1 MSYEFTLTVTK
12 GIHELLQYCP
22 RLTHLSLTGVQAF
35 LREDLTR
42 FCRDAPPEF
51 THPQR
56 DVFCVFSGEG
66 VSRLREYLKRLA
78 EDQEREGRVTR
89 ERTGIYSEAE
99 ADSSRETLSD
109 DGTIDAVEEALERR
123 PTIRPTLRP
132 RSAGYRSYAEVVSG
146 SGSNSPGFEDE
157 GADDDEG
164 VPLSQ
169 VRYTRLSDLFRRP
182 GGPGSFAEDGVPQFR
197 GYLNRHVRREA
208 SRSVSEGQGS
218 SSRPR
223 FTHSEAQSGRSRFVQ
238 SEVPAFDDYFQAT
251 AEPQN
256 RRLLPPRPHW
266 PPQAHTA
273 QFFDGDQEVSGS
285 SWGESATPEAA
296 RIAVGATGSGSASG
310 RHSVRSREEPTTSA
324 VYDDT
329 DDDDDDD
336 GETTIRRS
344 PQVRREMD
352 GEMES

>member
-1 MSYEFTLTVTK
+1 MLTVAK

-42 FCRDAPPEF
+42 FCREAPPEF

-89 ERTGIYSEAE
+89 ERTGLYSEVD

-109 DGTIDAVEEALERR
+109 DETIDAVEEVLERR

-146 SGSNSPGFEDE
+146 SGSNSPGAEDE

-169 VRYTRLSDLFRRP
+169 VRYTRLSELFRRS
-182 GGPGSFAEDGVPQFR
+182 GGPGSYAEHDGAPQFR
-197 GYLNRHVRREA
+197 GYLNMHIRREA
-208 SRSVSEGQGS
+208 SRSVSEGHGS

-223 FTHSEAQSGRSRFVQ
+223 FTNSEQQSGRSRLVQ
-238 SEVPAFDDYFQAT
+238 SELPAFDDYFEAA

-256 RRLLPPRPHW
+256 RRPLPPRPHW

-273 QFFDGDQEVSGS
+273 RFFDGDQEISAPD
-285 SWGESATPEAA
+285 WGEFAAPEAT
-296 RIAVGATGSGSASG
+296 RIAMGATGSGSAPG
-310 RHSVRSREEPTTSA
+310 RHGMQSREDPTTSA

-329 DDDDDDD
+329 DGGDD
-336 GETTIRRS
+336 GETTTRQSAR
-344 PQVRREMD
+344 VHREME
-352 GEMES
+352 GNMEP

>member
-1 MSYEFTLTVTK
+1 MLTVTK

-66 VSRLREYLKRLA
+66 VSRLRDYLKRLA
-78 EDQEREGRVTR
+78 EDQEREGRVPR

-109 DGTIDAVEEALERR
+109 DGTIDAGEEAPERR
-123 PTIRPTLRP
+123 PTTRPTLRP
-132 RSAGYRSYAEVVSG
+132 RSTGYRSYAEVVSG

-169 VRYTRLSDLFRRP
+169 VRYTRLSELFRRP
-182 GGPGSFAEDGVPQFR
+182 GGPGSPAEHDGAPQLR
-197 GYLNRHVRREA
+197 GYLDRHVRREA

-223 FTHSEAQSGRSRFVQ
+223 FTHSEAQSGRSRLVQ
-238 SEVPAFDDYFQAT
+238 SEVPAFDDYFQDT

-256 RRLLPPRPHW
+256 RRPLPPRPRW

-273 QFFDGDQEVSGS
+273 QFFDGDQEISAS
-285 SWGESATPEAA
+285 DWGEFATPEAA
-296 RIAVGATGSGSASG
+296 RIAMGATGSGSASG
-310 RHSVRSREEPTTSA
+310 RHGVRSREDPTTSA

-336 GETTIRRS
+336 DDGETTIRRS
-344 PQVRREMD
+344 TRVQREMD
-352 GEMES
+352 GDMES

>member
-1 MSYEFTLTVTK
+1 MLTATK

-78 EDQEREGRVTR
+78 EDQERESRVTR
-89 ERTGIYSEAE
+89 ERTGLYSEAD

-109 DGTIDAVEEALERR
+109 DGTIDAVEEVLERR

-146 SGSNSPGFEDE
+146 SGSNSPGPEDE

-169 VRYTRLSDLFRRP
+169 VRYTRLSELFRRS
-182 GGPGSFAEDGVPQFR
+182 GGPGSFVEHDGAPQFR
-197 GYLNRHVRREA
+197 GYLNRHIRREA

-218 SSRPR
+218 SREPR
-223 FTHSEAQSGRSRFVQ
+223 FTSSDPQSGRSRLAQ
-238 SEVPAFDDYFQAT
+238 SELPAFDDYFHAT
-251 AEPQN
+251 AEPQY
-256 RRLLPPRPHW
+256 RRALPPRPHW
-266 PPQAHTA
+266 PPQAQTA
-273 QFFDGDQEVSGS
+273 RFFDGDQEISAPG
-285 SWGESATPEAA
+285 WGEFAAPEAA
-296 RIAVGATGSGSASG
+296 RTAIGATGSGSASG
-310 RHSVRSREEPTTSA
+310 RHGVQSREDPTTSA

-329 DDDDDDD
+329 DDDDHDD
-336 GETTIRRS
+336 GETTI
-344 PQVRREMD
+344 PQSARVHREMD